1 MTRQGLPTATTF
13 AGKSR
18 NDHAC
23 ANLSATVVRYEI
35 LATCFVGH
43 RDMRYVEHTVQELVS
58 QRFHGLVLGYEN
70 LNDHDHLRQ
79 WQQHCAKK
87 DQASTRA

>member
-1 MTRQGLPTATTF
+1 MTRQGLPTATRF

-35 LATCFVGH
+35 LPGVSLAIVTCAMSNTSFKSS
-43 RDMRYVEHTVQELVS
+43 LVS
-58 QRFHGLVLGYEN
+58 AFHGLVLGYEN

-79 WQQHCAKK
+79 W
-87 DQASTRA
+87 